1 MGTVLGELG
10 QSSSGCWKV
19 GLLQMCMARE
29 GQLRAE
35 FIPQIVSFLGIS
47 SQPGI
52 SQSAPAPAPWQVPPP
67 QVEQSAVAVPYRRGK
82 WNNKA
87 TNSRISYFSA
97 DRVSKIP
104 HPWDKAL
111 PYLEVEEELQ
121 LPW

>member
-19 GLLQMCMARE
+19 GLLQICMARG
-29 GQLRAE
+29 GQLRAD
-35 FIPQIVSFLGIS
+35 FIPQVASSLGIS
-47 SQPGI
+47 SQPDT
-52 SQSAPAPAPWQVPPP
+52 SQSAPAPALWQVAPP
-67 QVEQSAVAVPYRRGK
+67 QVKQSTVALPYHRGK
-82 WNNKA
+82 WNNPG

-97 DRVSKIP
+97 DLVSEIP
-104 HPWDKAL
+104 HPRDKAL

>member
-19 GLLQMCMARE
+19 GLLQMCMAQG

-35 FIPQIVSFLGIS
+35 FIPQIVSFLGS
-47 SQPGI
+47 SQPDTG
-52 SQSAPAPAPWQVPPP
+52 QSAPAPALWQVPPP
-67 QVEQSAVAVPYRRGK
+67 QVEQSVVSLPYHHGK
-82 WNNKA
+82 WNKEV

-97 DRVSKIP
+97 DLVSEIP